1 MFSKKAKVVMS
12 TLVLTVLGVAVTG
25 VASARVGRVAE
36 VRSSVAAALQPVD
49 DNGGADIDTDAD
61 TDADDSSDVDR
72 HDHGPRGRMRAHLEA
87 ASAALGMTPED
98 VRTALQGGSSLA
110 DLAKAKNVALQKVV
124 DAIVVDEKAEIAQA
138 VADGKLTQTQADAL
152 LAKVVEHVTAIVN
165 GEHPAPPM
173 GRGRHGDDHSRDG
186 THGHD
191 GDPGHRDGKH
201 KFGHHDETNEDLD
214 A

>member
-25 VASARVGRVAE
+25 VASARIGRVAE
-36 VRSSVAAALQPVD
+36 VRSSVAAELQPVH
-49 DNGGADIDTDAD
+49 DNGGADTDTE

-165 GEHPAPPM
+165 GEHPVPPM
-173 GRGRHGDDHSRDG
+173 GRGRHGDDHGLDG
-186 THGHD
+186 MHGHD
-191 GDPGHRDGKH
+191 GGLGHRDGKH

>member
-36 VRSSVAAALQPVD
+36 VRSSVIAALQPVD
-49 DNGGADIDTDAD
+49 DNGDADIDTGADTD

-72 HDHGPRGRMRAHLEA
+72 HDHGPRGSMRAHLEA

-165 GEHPAPPM
+165 GEHPVPPM
-173 GRGRHGDDHSRDG
+173 GRGRHGDDHGYDG
-186 THGHD
+186 M
-191 GDPGHRDGKH
+191 H
-201 KFGHHDETNEDLD
+201 KFGHHDETNEELD

>member
-25 VASARVGRVAE
+25 VASARIGRVAE
-36 VRSSVAAALQPVD
+36 VRSSVAAELQPVH
-49 DNGGADIDTDAD
+49 DNGGADTDTE

-165 GEHPAPPM
+165 GEHPVPPM
-173 GRGRHGDDHSRDG
+173 GRGRHSH
-186 THGHD
+186 
-191 GDPGHRDGKH
+191 DGKH

>member
-36 VRSSVAAALQPVD
+36 VRSSVAAELQPVH
-49 DNGGADIDTDAD
+49 DNGGADADTD

-72 HDHGPRGRMRAHLEA
+72 HDHGPRGSMRAHLEA

-124 DAIVVDEKAEIAQA
+124 DAIVVDEKAEVAQA

-173 GRGRHGDDHSRDG
+173 GRGRHSDDHGQDG
-186 THGHD
+186 THGHN
-191 GDPGHRDGKH
+191 GGPGHRDGKH
-201 KFGHHDETNEDLD
+201 KFGHHDETNEELD

>member
-49 DNGGADIDTDAD
+49 DNGGADTGTDTK
-61 TDADDSSDVDR
+61 ADDSSDVDR

-98 VRTALQGGSSLA
+98 VRTALQGGSTLA

-124 DAIVVDEKAEIAQA
+124 DAIVVDEKAEVAQA

-165 GEHPAPPM
+165 GEHPVPPM
-173 GRGRHGDDHSRDG
+173 GRGRHGDDHGYDG
-186 THGHD
+186 I
-191 GDPGHRDGKH
+191 H

>member
-1 MFSKKAKVVMS
+1 MFNKKAKVVMS

-25 VASARVGRVAE
+25 VASARIGRVAE
-36 VRSSVAAALQPVD
+36 VRSSVAAELQPVH
-49 DNGGADIDTDAD
+49 DNGGADTDTE

-165 GEHPAPPM
+165 GEHPVPPM
-173 GRGRHGDDHSRDG
+173 GRGRQGDDHGLDG
-186 THGHD
+186 MHGHD
-191 GDPGHRDGKH
+191 GGPGHRDGAH
-201 KFGHHDETNEDLD
+201 RFGHHDETNEDLD